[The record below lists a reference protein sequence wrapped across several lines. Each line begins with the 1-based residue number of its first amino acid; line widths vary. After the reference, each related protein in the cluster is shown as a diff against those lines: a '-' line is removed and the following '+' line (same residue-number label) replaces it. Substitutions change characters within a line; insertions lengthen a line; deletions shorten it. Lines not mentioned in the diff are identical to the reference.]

1 MGLPLLLQVEVVRR
15 KVPARGVHL
24 SEWAD
29 FRGSIQ
35 RIGTGTLLHWIG
47 GLMRGED
54 AFDLGSGKGK
64 HALHRSAS
72 TCAGARRSAGNAQ

>member
-29 FRGSIQ
+29 FRGSIR
-35 RIGTGTLLHWIG
+35 RIGTGL

-72 TCAGARRSAGNAQ
+72 TCAGAKRSAGNAQ